1 MCSSLDSR
9 SSLAVL
15 LPHLRSG
22 GIETSTVALIQQ
34 LQGHRFAIRLILGNR
49 TGELLDQIPDTVEIV
64 DLGGQR
70 AMTSLWALR
79 AALAGMDAVYSGT
92 NARNIAALMAARL
105 LPAHQRPAVIISEH
119 SSPAAYLATARHPG
133 MRRWLM
139 RRLYPL
145 ADLLVAPTE
154 GLGADWLA
162 ALELDRPAV
171 ATLPNPVLSP
181 EALAL
186 STQVVQGDGPPRDLA
201 QVLAVGRLH
210 PAKGHADLIR
220 AFAHALRTR
229 PELRL
234 TILGEGEARPELE
247 ALIAAMDLQDR
258 VTLPG
263 YSPDVA
269 RHMAGAGLFVLPSHR
284 EGFGNVV
291 VEALAQG
298 TPVLATDC
306 DGPRRL
312 LGQAGAAGRI
322 VPIGDT
328 DAMALG
334 IAEMAG
340 QDEAL
345 GAALAAAPAQAGL
358 YAHAAAA
365 RIFADRIAPLA
376 VRPPE

>member
-1 MCSSLDSR
+1 MDNSPVTPPR
-9 SSLAVL
+9 LAIV

-22 GIETSTVALIQQ
+22 GIEISTLALIRQ
-34 LQGHRFAIRLILGNR
+34 LQDRRFRIRLILGSR
-49 TGELLDQIPDTVEIV
+49 TGELLDQIPETVEIV
-64 DLGGQR
+64 DLGGRR
-70 AMTSLWALR
+70 AMASLWALR

-105 LPAHQRPAVIISEH
+105 LPASQRPAVIISEH

-133 MRRWLM
+133 PRRWLM

-145 ADLLVAPTE
+145 ADLLAVPTE

-162 ALELDRPAV
+162 ALALDRPAV

-181 EALAL
+181 EAMALAQ
-186 STQVVQGDGPPRDLA
+186 TVAEGNGPPRDPAL
-201 QVLAVGRLH
+201 VLAVGRLH
-210 PAKGHADLIR
+210 PAKGHADLIQ
-220 AFAHALRTR
+220 AFAGALRTR

-234 TILGEGEARPELE
+234 TLLGEGEARPELE
-247 ALIAAMDLQDR
+247 ALIAALGLQHA
-258 VTLPG
+258 VALPG

-269 RHMAGAGLFVLPSHR
+269 RHMAGAGLLVLPSHR
-284 EGFGNVV
+284 EGFGNVL

-312 LGQAGAAGRI
+312 LAQAGAAGRI
-322 VPIGDT
+322 VPIGDI
-328 DAMALG
+328 D
-334 IAEMAG
+334 
-340 QDEAL
+340 
-345 GAALAAAPAQAGL
+345 ALARGIVEMTGQPEPLRAAQIAAPTLSAR

-365 RIFADRIAPLA
+365 QAFADCIAPLA
-376 VRPPE
+376 ARRRG

>member
-1 MCSSLDSR
+1 MDNSR
-9 SSLAVL
+9 DPLPRLAIL
-15 LPHLRSG
+15 LPHLRPG
-22 GIETSTVALIQQ
+22 GIETSTVALIRQ
-34 LQGHRFAIRLILGNR
+34 LQGHRFRIRLILGSR
-49 TGELLDQIPDTVEIV
+49 TGALLNQIPDTVETI
-64 DLGGQR
+64 DLGGRR
-70 AMTSLWALR
+70 AMASLWALR
-79 AALAGMDAVYSGT
+79 AALAGTDAVYSGT
-92 NARNIAALMAARL
+92 NARNISVLLAARL
-105 LPAHQRPAVIISEH
+105 LPARHRPAVIISEH
-119 SSPAAYLATARHPG
+119 SSPAAYLAMTRHPG
-133 MRRWLM
+133 PRRWLM

-186 STQVVQGDGPPRDLA
+186 STQVIQGDGPPRDPA

-328 DAMALG
+328 QALARG
-334 IAEMAG
+334 IVEMAG
-340 QDEAL
+340 QPAPL
-345 GAALAAAPAQAGL
+345 RAALATAPTLSAR

-365 RIFADRIAPLA
+365 ETFADQIAPLA
-376 VRPPE
+376 IRRRR

>member
-1 MCSSLDSR
+1 MDNSR
-9 SSLAVL
+9 DPLPRLAIL
-15 LPHLRSG
+15 LPHLRPG
-22 GIETSTVALIQQ
+22 GIETSSVALIRQ
-34 LQGHRFAIRLILGNR
+34 LQGHRFRVRLILGSR
-49 TGELLDQIPDTVEIV
+49 TGALLDQIPDTVEII
-64 DLGGQR
+64 DLGGRR
-70 AMTSLWALR
+70 AMASLWALR
-79 AALAGMDAVYSGT
+79 AALAGVDAVYSGT
-92 NARNIAALMAARL
+92 NARNISALLAARL
-105 LPAHQRPAVIISEH
+105 LPSRDRPAVIISEH
-119 SSPAAYLATARHPG
+119 SSPTAYLAMARHPG
-133 MRRWLM
+133 PRRWLM

-162 ALELDRPAV
+162 ALGLDRPAV

-186 STQVVQGDGPPRDLA
+186 STQVIQGDGPPRDPA

-220 AFAHALRTR
+220 AFAHAQQTR

-247 ALIAAMDLQDR
+247 ALVAALDLRDR

-269 RHMAGAGLFVLPSHR
+269 RHMAGAGLLVLPSHR

-312 LGQAGAAGRI
+312 LAQAGTAGRI

-328 DAMALG
+328 QALARG
-334 IAEMAG
+334 IAEMTG
-340 QDEAL
+340 QPAPL
-345 GAALAAAPAQAGL
+345 RAALATAPTLSAR

-365 RIFADRIAPLA
+365 QTFADCIAPLA
-376 VRPPE
+376 AQRRG